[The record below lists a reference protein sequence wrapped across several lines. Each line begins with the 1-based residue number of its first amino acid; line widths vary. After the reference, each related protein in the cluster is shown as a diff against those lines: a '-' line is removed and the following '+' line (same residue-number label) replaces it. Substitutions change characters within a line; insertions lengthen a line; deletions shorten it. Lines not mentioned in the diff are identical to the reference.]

1 MLAYLFRSLSDI
13 GSVGVVV
20 LDLVPVAATGE
31 LNFDDF
37 DFTKLFELFEI
48 RTVHIVEDV
57 VPPAIALSL
66 VIVLVV
72 EELFTGF
79 RPDASAHAFRITLVF
94 SSDFSLSMR
103 VLLKD
108 RLPRL
113 MLLFTEIVAFDEVVD
128 DSDEDVSEFD
138 KVVRVGGDDVV
149 FNSKFM
155 VVLPFR
161 RSSAAAAAAVGL
173 FSSDRRVRRPLF
185 ELIVLFAASVVAAAV
200 LVLSVL
206 DAIAAVVVCVQC
218 SSLAPLLGVMI

>member
-1 MLAYLFRSLSDI
+1 MLAYLLRSLSDI
-13 GSVGVVV
+13 GSVVVV
-20 LDLVPVAATGE
+20 GVDLVPVAATGE

-37 DFTKLFELFEI
+37 DLTKLFELIEL

-57 VPPAIALSL
+57 AVALSP

-72 EELFTGF
+72 DGL

-94 SSDFSLSMR
+94 FSSDFSFSMR

-113 MLLFTEIVAFDEVVD
+113 ILLLMEMLAFDEVVD
-128 DSDEDVSEFD
+128 DSDEDVREFEID
-138 KVVRVGGDDVV
+138 VRVGGDDVV
-149 FNSKFM
+149 FRSKFM
-155 VVLPFR
+155 DVLPFR

-173 FSSDRRVRRPLF
+173 FSSDRRVLRPIF
-185 ELIVLFAASVVAAAV
+185 ELIGLFEASVVAVV
-200 LVLSVL
+200 LVLCVL

>member
-1 MLAYLFRSLSDI
+1 M
-13 GSVGVVV
+13 
-20 LDLVPVAATGE
+20 DLVPVAATGE

-37 DFTKLFELFEI
+37 DFTKLFVLFEL

-57 VPPAIALSL
+57 MPPAVALSL

-72 EELFTGF
+72 DELLAGL
-79 RPDASAHAFRITLVF
+79 RPEASAHVFRITLVF
-94 SSDFSLSMR
+94 FSSDFSFSMR

-113 MLLFTEIVAFDEVVD
+113 ILLFMEMVAFDEVVD

-138 KVVRVGGDDVV
+138 SVVRVGGDDVV

-155 VVLPFR
+155 DVLPFR
-161 RSSAAAAAAVGL
+161 RSSAAAVAAAAAAVGL

-185 ELIVLFAASVVAAAV
+185 ELIGLFEASVVAVA

-218 SSLAPLLGVMI
+218 SSLAPPLLGVMI